1 MGIFSWMIF
10 GLIAAAMAKV
20 VLPTEDLGGWV
31 VTVMVGIAGAIFGGL
46 FGNILGFG
54 GVSDID
60 FRSLLVAI
68 VGSTVVLYGYRRMK
82 KRRV

>member
-31 VTVMVGIAGAIFGGL
+31 VTAIVGIAGAVFGGL
-46 FGNILGFG
+46 FGNVLGFG
-54 GVSDID
+54 GVSDMD
-60 FRSLLVAI
+60 FRSLVVAI
-68 VGSTVVLYGYRRMK
+68 IGSMVVLYGYRQM
-82 KRRV
+82 KRRA